1 MKRMIKNMIRSL
13 WRISAPV
20 HRPIIRKFDQ
30 HMMHLLQPFARAPE
44 PVRVHSEPPPVDLVL
59 VLNSLV
65 RELARLQVQVDHL
78 QQQINDL
85 PSSDRGAARPESRLS
100 VVAEI
105 G

>member
-1 MKRMIKNMIRSL
+1 MKNIIKKLIRSL

-20 HRPIIRKFDQ
+20 HRPLIRKFDNHALQ
-30 HMMHLLQPFARAPE
+30 LLRQSPL
-44 PVRVHSEPPPVDLVL
+44 PPGPPADLDL

-65 RELARLQVQVDHL
+65 RELVRLQMQVEVL
-78 QQQINDL
+78 QQQIDGVQ
-85 PSSDRGAARPESRLS
+85 PIDRDAARPESQLS